1 MNEYE
6 NYLCYLRSFLDA
18 EHSIEKESPF
28 LYEEWVMC
36 GQPDSYIPGVR
47 FEDNSYLVLVLH
59 DKDGNPQGYNYALLD
74 ERMATTIAEGIAS
87 GRFKGPARREES
99 TVADA

>member
-6 NYLCYLRSFLDA
+6 QYLCYLRSFLDA

-28 LYEEWVMC
+28 SYEEWVMC
-36 GQPDSYIPGVR
+36 GKPESYIPGIR
-47 FEDNSYLVLVLH
+47 FEDNRYLIFN
-59 DKDGNPQGYNYALLD
+59 DKDGNTQGYVLLD

-99 TVADA
+99 TVAEA

>member
-6 NYLCYLRSFLDA
+6 RYLCYLRSFLDA

-28 LYEEWVMC
+28 SYEEWVMC
-36 GQPDSYIPGVR
+36 GQPESYIPGIR
-47 FEDNSYLVLVLH
+47 FEDNRYLIFN
-59 DKDGNPQGYNYALLD
+59 DKDGNTQGYALLD

-99 TVADA
+99 TVAEA